1 MGVMKCVDWGQGRSV
16 FLAID
21 LKSFYASVEC
31 REWGLDPLT
40 TNLVV
45 ADESRTDGTI
55 CLAVSPSL
63 KAMGLPGRARLFEV
77 KARLKEI
84 ERQTGRQV
92 PLIIARPRM
101 RLYLDYSQR
110 IVEIYQR
117 FISAED
123 MHVYSVDEVF
133 LDATSYRRMYG
144 GVREKGGAQI
154 EGGTPREDEML
165 GLGTPRGLAT
175 RMIRAVLAET
185 GITATA
191 GIGTNLYLAKVAMDV
206 VAKHL
211 PADAAGVRVAE
222 LDEQRYR
229 ELLWD
234 HQPLT
239 DFWRIG
245 PGTERRLRE
254 LGIRTLGELAQ
265 YSASPEGEERLYRK
279 FGVDAE
285 LLIDHAWGV
294 ESCTMA
300 AIKGFRPRSNSLST
314 GQVLPR
320 AYTVTEGEVI
330 LREMVEE
337 LGLELTRRGLAAR
350 SVVVEVKLV
359 EGRGLAAPW
368 VERGRR
374 LMELGTERGRGH
386 GHGHGHGHGSERLD
400 EATAE
405 VGRLERAA
413 LAAYRRAMPAGAGL
427 KRLTVTLAEV
437 VEVAEL
443 GKGQLSLFGRGVGG
457 AANDRSAGG
466 AGNVGDVGSAEKV
479 AGVRGLENAAGGRG
493 AGRGESLQRAVLKI
507 KQRYGKNA
515 ILRGISFEEGA
526 TARERNRQ
534 IGGHRA

>member
-1 MGVMKCVDWGQGRSV
+1 MEVMKCVDWGQGRSV

-31 REWGLDPLT
+31 RERGLDPLT

-77 KARLKEI
+77 KARLREI

-92 PLIIARPRM
+92 PLMIARPRM
-101 RLYLDYSQR
+101 QLYLDYSQR

-123 MHVYSVDEVF
+123 MHIYSVDEVF
-133 LDATSYRRMYG
+133 LDATSYGRMYG

-154 EGGTPREDEML
+154 EGGAPREDEML
-165 GLGTPRGLAT
+165 RVGTPRELAT

-254 LGIRTLGELAQ
+254 LGIRTLGELAR
-265 YSASPEGEERLYRK
+265 YSVSPEGEVRLYRK

-300 AIKGFRPRSNSLST
+300 AIKEFRPRSNSLST

-320 AYTVTEGEVI
+320 AYSVTEGEVI

-337 LGLELTRRGLAAR
+337 LGLELTRRGLVAR

-359 EGRGLAAPW
+359 ERGRGLAGN
-368 VERGRR
+368 ERG
-374 LMELGTERGRGH
+374 LAERGRGLADNERGAKSER
-386 GHGHGHGHGSERLD
+386 GHSSERLD

-405 VGRLERAA
+405 VGRLEWAA
-413 LAAYRRAMPAGAGL
+413 LAAYRRAVRAGVGL

-437 VEVAEL
+437 TTP
-443 GKGQLSLFGRGVGG
+443 GKGQLSLFGRGDGG
-457 AANDRSAGG
+457 
-466 AGNVGDVGSAEKV
+466 V
-479 AGVRGLENAAGGRG
+479 AGVKKREGVRGVVGVRG
-493 AGRGESLQRAVLKI
+493 AGRGEDLQRAVLKI
-507 KQRYGKNA
+507 KRRYGKNA

>member
-1 MGVMKCVDWGQGRSV
+1 MEVMKCVDWGQGRSV

-31 REWGLDPLT
+31 RERGLDPLT

-101 RLYLDYSQR
+101 QLYLDYSQR

-123 MHVYSVDEVF
+123 MHIYSVDEVF
-133 LDATSYRRMYG
+133 LDATSYGRMYG
-144 GVREKGGAQI
+144 GARVESEVRTGGPL
-154 EGGTPREDEML
+154 ELGTPRE
-165 GLGTPRGLAT
+165 LAT

-222 LDEQRYR
+222 LDERRYR

-254 LGIRTLGELAQ
+254 LGIRTLGELAR
-265 YSASPEGEERLYRK
+265 YSVSLEGEERLYRK

-300 AIKGFRPRSNSLST
+300 AIKRFRPRSNSLST

-320 AYTVTEGEVI
+320 AYSVTEGEVI

-337 LGLELTRRGLAAR
+337 LGLELTRRGLVAR
-350 SVVVEVKLV
+350 SVVVEVKLA
-359 EGRGLAAPW
+359 ERGRGLAEPRVEVGQRLAGN
-368 VERGRR
+368 ERGAKS
-374 LMELGTERGRGH
+374 ERGH
-386 GHGHGHGHGSERLD
+386 SSERLD

-413 LAAYRRAMPAGAGL
+413 LAAYRRAVRAGVGL

-437 VEVAEL
+437 VAP
-443 GKGQLSLFGRGVGG
+443 GKGQLSLFGARGVAGDRDEMG
-457 AANDRSAGG
+457 AKRGTG
-466 AGNVGDVGSAEKV
+466 VGDVV
-479 AGVRGLENAAGGRG
+479 GVRD
-493 AGRGESLQRAVLKI
+493 AGRGEDLQRAVLKI
-507 KQRYGKNA
+507 KRRYGKNA

>member
-1 MGVMKCVDWGQGRSV
+1 MEVMKCVDWGQGRSV

-31 REWGLDPLT
+31 RERGLDPLT

-92 PLIIARPRM
+92 PLMIARPRM
-101 RLYLDYSQR
+101 QLYLDYSQR

-123 MHVYSVDEVF
+123 MHIYSVDEVF
-133 LDATSYRRMYG
+133 LDATSYGRMYG
-144 GVREKGGAQI
+144 GARVESEVRTGGTL
-154 EGGTPREDEML
+154 ELGTPRE
-165 GLGTPRGLAT
+165 LAT
-175 RMIRAVLAET
+175 RIIRTVLVET

-191 GIGTNLYLAKVAMDV
+191 GIGANLYLAKVAMDV

-222 LDEQRYR
+222 LDERRYR

-254 LGIRTLGELAQ
+254 LGIRTLGELAR
-265 YSASPEGEERLYRK
+265 YSVSPEGEERLYRK

-300 AIKGFRPRSNSLST
+300 AIKRFRPRSNSLST

-320 AYTVTEGEVI
+320 AYSVTEGEVI

-337 LGLELTRRGLAAR
+337 LGLELTRRGLVAR
-350 SVVVEVKLV
+350 SVVVEVKLA
-359 EGRGLAAPW
+359 ERGRGLA
-368 VERGRR
+368 
-374 LMELGTERGRGH
+374 ERGRGLAGNERGLAERGAKSER
-386 GHGHGHGHGSERLD
+386 GHSSERLD

-405 VGRLERAA
+405 VGRLEWAA
-413 LAAYRRAMPAGAGL
+413 LAAYRRAVRGGTGL

-437 VEVAEL
+437 VVP
-443 GKGQLSLFGRGVGG
+443 GKGQLSLFGRGGG
-457 AANDRSAGG
+457 G
-466 AGNVGDVGSAEKV
+466 V
-479 AGVRGLENAAGGRG
+479 AGVKRETGVGGVVDVRD
-493 AGRGESLQRAVLKI
+493 AGRGEDLQRAVLKI
-507 KQRYGKNA
+507 KRRYGKNA

>member
-1 MGVMKCVDWGQGRSV
+1 MGVMQCVDWGQGRSV

-31 REWGLDPLT
+31 RERGLDPLT

-77 KARLKEI
+77 KARLREI

-101 RLYLDYSQR
+101 QLYLDYSQR

-123 MHVYSVDEVF
+123 MHIYSVDEVF
-133 LDATSYRRMYG
+133 LDATSYGRMYG
-144 GVREKGGAQI
+144 GARVESEVRTGGPL
-154 EGGTPREDEML
+154 ELGTPRE
-165 GLGTPRGLAT
+165 LAT

-206 VAKHL
+206 VAKHV

-222 LDEQRYR
+222 LDERRYR

-254 LGIRTLGELAQ
+254 LGIRTLGELAR
-265 YSASPEGEERLYRK
+265 YSVSLEGEERLYRK

-300 AIKGFRPRSNSLST
+300 AIKRFRPRSNSLST

-320 AYTVTEGEVI
+320 AYSVTEGEVI

-337 LGLELTRRGLAAR
+337 LGLELTRRGLVAR
-350 SVVVEVKLV
+350 SVVVEVKLA
-359 EGRGLAAPW
+359 ERGRGLAEPRVEVGQRLAGN
-368 VERGRR
+368 ERGAKS
-374 LMELGTERGRGH
+374 ERGH
-386 GHGHGHGHGSERLD
+386 SSERLD

-413 LAAYRRAMPAGAGL
+413 LAAYRRAVRVGVGL

-437 VEVAEL
+437 TAP
-443 GKGQLSLFGRGVGG
+443 GKGQLSLFGARGVVGDRDEMG
-457 AANDRSAGG
+457 AKRGTG
-466 AGNVGDVGSAEKV
+466 VGDVV
-479 AGVRGLENAAGGRG
+479 GVRD
-493 AGRGESLQRAVLKI
+493 AGRGEDLQRAVLKI
-507 KQRYGKNA
+507 KRRYGKNA
-515 ILRGISFEEGA
+515 ILRGISFDEGA

>member
-1 MGVMKCVDWGQGRSV
+1 MEVMKCVDWGQGRSV

-31 REWGLDPLT
+31 RERGLDPLT

-77 KARLKEI
+77 KARLREI

-101 RLYLDYSQR
+101 QLYLDYSQR

-123 MHVYSVDEVF
+123 MHIYSVDEVF

-144 GVREKGGAQI
+144 G
-154 EGGTPREDEML
+154 TPRE
-165 GLGTPRGLAT
+165 LAT
-175 RMIRAVLAET
+175 RIIRAVLAET

-211 PADAAGVRVAE
+211 PADTAGVRVAE
-222 LDEQRYR
+222 LDERRYR

-254 LGIRTLGELAQ
+254 LGIRTLGELAR
-265 YSASPEGEERLYRK
+265 YSVSPEGEERLYQK

-300 AIKGFRPRSNSLST
+300 AIKRFRPRSNSLST

-320 AYTVTEGEVI
+320 AYSVTEGEVI

-337 LGLELTRRGLAAR
+337 LGLELTRRGLVAR
-350 SVVVEVKLV
+350 SVVVEVKLA
-359 EGRGLAAPW
+359 ERGRGLAGNEQGAKS
-368 VERGRR
+368 ERGYS
-374 LMELGTERGRGH
+374 
-386 GHGHGHGHGSERLD
+386 SERLD

-413 LAAYRRAMPAGAGL
+413 LAAYRRAAQGGTGL

-437 VEVAEL
+437 VAP
-443 GKGQLSLFGRGVGG
+443 GKGQLSLFGRGDGG
-457 AANDRSAGG
+457 VTGVKRR
-466 AGNVGDVGSAEKV
+466 E
-479 AGVRGLENAAGGRG
+479 GVRGAVGVRDVGRG
-493 AGRGESLQRAVLKI
+493 DDLQRAVLKI
-507 KQRYGKNA
+507 KRRYGKNA

>member
-1 MGVMKCVDWGQGRSV
+1 MEVMKCVDWGQGRSV

-31 REWGLDPLT
+31 RERGLDPLT

-77 KARLKEI
+77 KARLREV

-101 RLYLDYSQR
+101 QLYLDYSQR

-123 MHVYSVDEVF
+123 MHIYSVDEVF
-133 LDATSYRRMYG
+133 LDATSYGRMYG
-144 GVREKGGAQI
+144 GARVESEVRTGGPL
-154 EGGTPREDEML
+154 ELGTPRE
-165 GLGTPRGLAT
+165 LAT

-222 LDEQRYR
+222 LDERRYR

-254 LGIRTLGELAQ
+254 LGIRTLGELAR
-265 YSASPEGEERLYRK
+265 YSVSPEGEERLYRK

-300 AIKGFRPRSNSLST
+300 AIKRFRPRSNSLST

-320 AYTVTEGEVI
+320 AYSVTEGEVI

-337 LGLELTRRGLAAR
+337 LGLELTRQGLVAR
-350 SVVVEVKLV
+350 SVVVEVKLA
-359 EGRGLAAPW
+359 ERGRGLAGN
-368 VERGRR
+368 ERGAKS
-374 LMELGTERGRGH
+374 ERGH
-386 GHGHGHGHGSERLD
+386 SSERLD

-413 LAAYRRAMPAGAGL
+413 LAAYRRAVRAGVGL

-437 VEVAEL
+437 AAP
-443 GKGQLSLFGRGVGG
+443 GKGQLSLFGRGGG
-457 AANDRSAGG
+457 G
-466 AGNVGDVGSAEKV
+466 V
-479 AGVRGLENAAGGRG
+479 AGVKKREGVRGVVGVRG
-493 AGRGESLQRAVLKI
+493 AGRGEDLQRAVLRI
-507 KQRYGKNA
+507 KRRYGKNA

>member
-31 REWGLDPLT
+31 RERGLDPLT

-77 KARLKEI
+77 KARLREI

-101 RLYLDYSQR
+101 QLYLDYSQR

-117 FISAED
+117 FISTED
-123 MHVYSVDEVF
+123 MHIYSVDEVF
-133 LDATSYRRMYG
+133 LDATSYGWMYG
-144 GVREKGGAQI
+144 GAWVESEVRA
-154 EGGTPREDEML
+154 EGSLEVGTSRAEGLLEVGTPRE
-165 GLGTPRGLAT
+165 LAT

-222 LDEQRYR
+222 LDERRYR

-245 PGTERRLRE
+245 PGTERRLWE
-254 LGIRTLGELAQ
+254 LGIRTLGELAR
-265 YSASPEGEERLYRK
+265 YSVSPEGEERLYRK

-300 AIKGFRPRSNSLST
+300 AIKAFRPRSNSLST

-320 AYTVTEGEVI
+320 VYAVTEGEVI

-337 LGLELTRRGLAAR
+337 LGLELTQRGLVAR
-350 SVVVEVKLV
+350 SVVVEVKL
-359 EGRGLAAPW
+359 A
-368 VERGRR
+368 ERGRLAEPR
-374 LMELGTERGRGH
+374 TELGQRLVGNERGVKSGRGH
-386 GHGHGHGHGSERLD
+386 SSERLD

-413 LAAYRRAMPAGAGL
+413 LAAYRRAVRAGAGL

-437 VEVAEL
+437 AAP
-443 GKGQLSLFGRGVGG
+443 GKGQLSLFGRGDGG
-457 AANDRSAGG
+457 
-466 AGNVGDVGSAEKV
+466 VTDVKRVE
-479 AGVRGLENAAGGRG
+479 GVRSVVGVSDV
-493 AGRGESLQRAVLKI
+493 GRGEDLQRAVLKI
-507 KQRYGKNA
+507 KRRYGKNA

>member
-1 MGVMKCVDWGQGRSV
+1 MLSWGDYSRKSGGAEGGIMGVMKCVDWGQGRSV

-31 REWGLDPLT
+31 RERGLDPLT

-77 KARLKEI
+77 KARLREI

-101 RLYLDYSQR
+101 QLYLDYSQR

-123 MHVYSVDEVF
+123 MHIYSVDEVF
-133 LDATSYRRMYG
+133 LDATSYGRMYG
-144 GVREKGGAQI
+144 GVRVESEVRTGGSL
-154 EGGTPREDEML
+154 ELGTPRE
-165 GLGTPRGLAT
+165 LAT
-175 RMIRAVLAET
+175 QMIRAVLAGT

-222 LDEQRYR
+222 LDERRYR

-254 LGIRTLGELAQ
+254 LGIRTLGELAR
-265 YSASPEGEERLYRK
+265 YSVSPEGEERLYRK

-300 AIKGFRPRSNSLST
+300 AIKRFRPRSNSLST

-320 AYTVTEGEVI
+320 AYSVTEGEVI

-337 LGLELTRRGLAAR
+337 LGLELTRRGLVAR
-350 SVVVEVKLV
+350 SVVVEVKLA
-359 EGRGLAAPW
+359 ERGRGLAGN
-368 VERGRR
+368 ERG
-374 LMELGTERGRGH
+374 LAERGAKSERGH
-386 GHGHGHGHGSERLD
+386 SSERLD

-413 LAAYRRAMPAGAGL
+413 LAAYRRAVRAGVGL

-437 VEVAEL
+437 TAP
-443 GKGQLSLFGRGVGG
+443 GKGQLSLFGRGGG
-457 AANDRSAGG
+457 AVIGVKKR
-466 AGNVGDVGSAEKV
+466 E
-479 AGVRGLENAAGGRG
+479 GVRGVVGVRG
-493 AGRGESLQRAVLKI
+493 AGRGEDLQRAVLKI
-507 KQRYGKNA
+507 KRRYGKNA

>member
-1 MGVMKCVDWGQGRSV
+1 MEVMKCVDWGQGRSV

-31 REWGLDPLT
+31 RERGLDPLT

-101 RLYLDYSQR
+101 QLYLDYSQR

-117 FISAED
+117 FMSAED
-123 MHVYSVDEVF
+123 MHIYSVDEVF

-144 GVREKGGAQI
+144 GARVESEVRTGGPL
-154 EGGTPREDEML
+154 ELGTPRE
-165 GLGTPRGLAT
+165 LAT

-222 LDEQRYR
+222 LDERRYR

-254 LGIRTLGELAQ
+254 LGIRTLGELAR
-265 YSASPEGEERLYRK
+265 YSVSPEGEERLYRK

-320 AYTVTEGEVI
+320 AYSVTEGEVI

-337 LGLELTRRGLAAR
+337 LGLELTRQGLVAR
-350 SVVVEVKLV
+350 SVVVEVKL
-359 EGRGLAAPW
+359 A
-368 VERGRR
+368 
-374 LMELGTERGRGH
+374 ERGRGLVEPRTELGQRLAGNECGAKSGR
-386 GHGHGHGHGSERLD
+386 GHSSERLD

-413 LAAYRRAMPAGAGL
+413 LAAYRRAVRAEAGL

-437 VEVAEL
+437 AAP
-443 GKGQLSLFGRGVGG
+443 GKGQLNLFRDDTQGG
-457 AANDRSAGG
+457 W
-466 AGNVGDVGSAEKV
+466 
-479 AGVRGLENAAGGRG
+479 
-493 AGRGESLQRAVLKI
+493 GEELQRAVLKI
-507 KQRYGKNA
+507 KRRYGKNA

>member
-31 REWGLDPLT
+31 RERGLDPLT

-77 KARLKEI
+77 KARLREV

-101 RLYLDYSQR
+101 QLYLDYSQR

-123 MHVYSVDEVF
+123 MHIYSVDEVF
-133 LDATSYRRMYG
+133 LDATSYGRMYG

-154 EGGTPREDEML
+154 EGGAPQEDEML
-165 GLGTPRGLAT
+165 RVGTPRGLAT

-222 LDEQRYR
+222 LDERRYR

-300 AIKGFRPRSNSLST
+300 AIKEFRPRSNSLST

-320 AYTVTEGEVI
+320 AYSVTEGEVI

-337 LGLELTRRGLAAR
+337 LGLELTRRGLVAR
-350 SVVVEVKLV
+350 SVVVEVTLA
-359 EGRGLAAPW
+359 EGGRGVA
-368 VERGRR
+368 
-374 LMELGTERGRGH
+374 GTERGAKSERGYS
-386 GHGHGHGHGSERLD
+386 SERLD

-413 LAAYRRAMPAGAGL
+413 LAAYRRAMRAGAGL

-437 VEVAEL
+437 TAP
-443 GKGQLSLFGRGVGG
+443 GKGQLSLFGARGVAGDRDEMG
-457 AANDRSAGG
+457 AKRGTG
-466 AGNVGDVGSAEKV
+466 VGDVV
-479 AGVRGLENAAGGRG
+479 GVRDV
-493 AGRGESLQRAVLKI
+493 GRGEDLQRAVLKI
-507 KQRYGKNA
+507 KRRYGKNA

>member
-1 MGVMKCVDWGQGRSV
+1 MGAMKCVDWGQGRSV

-31 REWGLDPLT
+31 RERGLDPLT

-77 KARLKEI
+77 KARLREI

-101 RLYLDYSQR
+101 QLYLDYSQR

-123 MHVYSVDEVF
+123 MHIYSVDEVF
-133 LDATSYRRMYG
+133 LDATSYRWMYG
-144 GVREKGGAQI
+144 GA
-154 EGGTPREDEML
+154 PRE
-165 GLGTPRGLAT
+165 LAT

-206 VAKHL
+206 VAKHV

-222 LDEQRYR
+222 LDERRYR

-254 LGIRTLGELAQ
+254 LGIRTLGELAR
-265 YSASPEGEERLYRK
+265 YSVSPEGEERLYRK

-300 AIKGFRPRSNSLST
+300 AIKRFRPRSNSLST

-320 AYTVTEGEVI
+320 AYSVTEGEVI

-337 LGLELTRRGLAAR
+337 LGLELTRRGLVAR
-350 SVVVEVKLV
+350 SVVVEVKLA
-359 EGRGLAAPW
+359 ERGRGLAEPRVEVGQRLAGN
-368 VERGRR
+368 ERGAKR
-374 LMELGTERGRGH
+374 ERGH
-386 GHGHGHGHGSERLD
+386 SSERLD

-413 LAAYRRAMPAGAGL
+413 LAAYRRAVRVGVGL

-437 VEVAEL
+437 TAP
-443 GKGQLSLFGRGVGG
+443 GKGQLSLFGARGVVGDRDEMG
-457 AANDRSAGG
+457 AKRGTG
-466 AGNVGDVGSAEKV
+466 VGDVV
-479 AGVRGLENAAGGRG
+479 GVRD
-493 AGRGESLQRAVLKI
+493 AGRGEDLQRAVLKI
-507 KQRYGKNA
+507 KRRYGKNA

>member
-1 MGVMKCVDWGQGRSV
+1 MEVMKCVDWGQGRSV

-31 REWGLDPLT
+31 RERGLDPLT

-77 KARLKEI
+77 KARLREI

-101 RLYLDYSQR
+101 QLYLDYSQR

-123 MHVYSVDEVF
+123 MHIYSVDEVF
-133 LDATSYRRMYG
+133 LDATSYGRMYG
-144 GVREKGGAQI
+144 GA
-154 EGGTPREDEML
+154 PRE
-165 GLGTPRGLAT
+165 LAT
-175 RMIRAVLAET
+175 RMIRVVLAET

-222 LDEQRYR
+222 LDERRYR

-254 LGIRTLGELAQ
+254 LGIRTLGELAR
-265 YSASPEGEERLYRK
+265 YSVSLEGEERLYRK

-300 AIKGFRPRSNSLST
+300 AIKRFRPRSNSLST

-320 AYTVTEGEVI
+320 AYSVTEGEVI

-337 LGLELTRRGLAAR
+337 LGLELTRRGLVAR
-350 SVVVEVKLV
+350 SVVVEVKLA
-359 EGRGLAAPW
+359 ERGRGLAEPRVEVGQRLAGN
-368 VERGRR
+368 ERGAKS
-374 LMELGTERGRGH
+374 ERGH
-386 GHGHGHGHGSERLD
+386 SSERLD

-413 LAAYRRAMPAGAGL
+413 LAAYRRAVRVGVGL

-437 VEVAEL
+437 TAP
-443 GKGQLSLFGRGVGG
+443 GKGQLSLFGARGVVGDRDEMG
-457 AANDRSAGG
+457 AKRGTG
-466 AGNVGDVGSAEKV
+466 VGDVV
-479 AGVRGLENAAGGRG
+479 GVRD
-493 AGRGESLQRAVLKI
+493 AGRGEDLQRAVLKI
-507 KQRYGKNA
+507 KRRYGKNA

>member
-1 MGVMKCVDWGQGRSV
+1 MEVMKCVDWGQGRSV

-31 REWGLDPLT
+31 RERGLDPLT

-101 RLYLDYSQR
+101 QLYLDYSQR

-123 MHVYSVDEVF
+123 MHIYSVDEVF
-133 LDATSYRRMYG
+133 LDATSYGRMYG
-144 GVREKGGAQI
+144 GARVESEVQTGGSL
-154 EGGTPREDEML
+154 ELGTPRE
-165 GLGTPRGLAT
+165 LAT

-222 LDEQRYR
+222 LDERRYR

-254 LGIRTLGELAQ
+254 LGVRTLGELAR
-265 YSASPEGEERLYRK
+265 YSVSPEGEERLYRK

-300 AIKGFRPRSNSLST
+300 AIKRFRPRSNSLST

-320 AYTVTEGEVI
+320 AYSVTEGEVI
-330 LREMVEE
+330 LQEMVEE
-337 LGLELTRRGLAAR
+337 LGLELTRRGLVAR
-350 SVVVEVKLV
+350 SVVVEVKLAERGRGLV
-359 EGRGLAAPW
+359 EPRVEVGRGLAGNELG
-368 VERGRR
+368 VKSERG
-374 LMELGTERGRGH
+374 H
-386 GHGHGHGHGSERLD
+386 SSERLD

-413 LAAYRRAMPAGAGL
+413 LAAYRRAAQGGTRL

-437 VEVAEL
+437 VAP
-443 GKGQLSLFGRGVGG
+443 GKGQLSLFGRGDGG
-457 AANDRSAGG
+457 VTGVKRR
-466 AGNVGDVGSAEKV
+466 E
-479 AGVRGLENAAGGRG
+479 GVRGAVGVRD
-493 AGRGESLQRAVLKI
+493 AGRGEDLQRAVVKI
-507 KQRYGKNA
+507 KRRYGKNA

>member
-31 REWGLDPLT
+31 RERGLDPLT

-77 KARLKEI
+77 KARLREI
-84 ERQTGRQV
+84 KRRTGRQV

-101 RLYLDYSQR
+101 QLYLDYSQR

-133 LDATSYRRMYG
+133 LDATSYGRMYG

-154 EGGTPREDEML
+154 EGGAPREDEML
-165 GLGTPRGLAT
+165 RAGTPRGLAT

-206 VAKHL
+206 VAKHV

-222 LDEQRYR
+222 LDERRYR

-254 LGIRTLGELAQ
+254 LGIRTLGELAR
-265 YSASPEGEERLYRK
+265 YSVSLEGEERLYRK

-300 AIKGFRPRSNSLST
+300 AIKRFRPRSNSLST

-320 AYTVTEGEVI
+320 AYSVTEGEVI

-337 LGLELTRRGLAAR
+337 LGLELTRRGLVAR
-350 SVVVEVKLV
+350 SVVVEVKLA
-359 EGRGLAAPW
+359 ERGRGLAEPRVEVGQRLAGN
-368 VERGRR
+368 ERGAKS
-374 LMELGTERGRGH
+374 ERGH
-386 GHGHGHGHGSERLD
+386 SSERLD

-413 LAAYRRAMPAGAGL
+413 LAAYRRAVRVGVGL

-437 VEVAEL
+437 TAP
-443 GKGQLSLFGRGVGG
+443 GKGQLSLFGARGVVGDRDEMG
-457 AANDRSAGG
+457 AKRGTG
-466 AGNVGDVGSAEKV
+466 VGDVV
-479 AGVRGLENAAGGRG
+479 GVRD
-493 AGRGESLQRAVLKI
+493 AGRGEDLQRAVLKI
-507 KQRYGKNA
+507 KRRYGKNA

>member
-31 REWGLDPLT
+31 RERGLDPLT

-92 PLIIARPRM
+92 PLVIARPRM
-101 RLYLDYSQR
+101 QLYLDYSQR

-123 MHVYSVDEVF
+123 MHIYSVDEVF
-133 LDATSYRRMYG
+133 LDATSYGRVYG
-144 GVREKGGAQI
+144 GA
-154 EGGTPREDEML
+154 PRE
-165 GLGTPRGLAT
+165 LAT
-175 RMIRAVLAET
+175 RIIRAVLAET

-222 LDEQRYR
+222 LDERRYR

-254 LGIRTLGELAQ
+254 LGIRTLGELAR
-265 YSASPEGEERLYRK
+265 YSVSPEGEERLYRK

-300 AIKGFRPRSNSLST
+300 AIKRFRPRSNSLST

-320 AYTVTEGEVI
+320 AYSVTEGEVI

-337 LGLELTRRGLAAR
+337 LGLELTKLDMVTRQVIVDVK
-350 SVVVEVKLV
+350 SVS
-359 EGRGLAAPW
+359 A
-368 VERGRR
+368 
-374 LMELGTERGRGH
+374 RGH
-386 GHGHGHGHGSERLD
+386 SSERLD

-413 LAAYRRAMPAGAGL
+413 LAAYRRAAQGGMGL

-437 VEVAEL
+437 TAPS
-443 GKGQLSLFGRGVGG
+443 KGQLSLFGARGVAGDRDEMG
-457 AANDRSAGG
+457 AKRGTG
-466 AGNVGDVGSAEKV
+466 VGDVV
-479 AGVRGLENAAGGRG
+479 GVRDAGW
-493 AGRGESLQRAVLKI
+493 GEDLQRAVLKI
-507 KQRYGKNA
+507 KRRYGKNA

>member
-1 MGVMKCVDWGQGRSV
+1 MEVMKCVDWGQGRSV

-31 REWGLDPLT
+31 RERGLDPLT

-101 RLYLDYSQR
+101 QLYLDYSQR

-133 LDATSYRRMYG
+133 LDATSYGRMYG

-154 EGGTPREDEML
+154 EGGTPREDEMSRA
-165 GLGTPRGLAT
+165 GTPRGLAT

-245 PGTERRLRE
+245 PGTQRRLRE

-337 LGLELTRRGLAAR
+337 LGLELTRRGLVAR

-359 EGRGLAAPW
+359 EGRGL
-368 VERGRR
+368 VEPR
-374 LMELGTERGRGH
+374 TERGR
-386 GHGHGHGHGSERLD
+386 GHGSERLD

-413 LAAYRRAMPAGAGL
+413 LAAYRRAVRAGAGL

-466 AGNVGDVGSAEKV
+466 AGNVGDVGSAEKA
-479 AGVRGLENAAGGRG
+479 AGVRGMENAAGVRG

>member
-31 REWGLDPLT
+31 RERGLDPLT

-77 KARLKEI
+77 KARLREI

-101 RLYLDYSQR
+101 QLYLDYSQR

-123 MHVYSVDEVF
+123 MHIYSVDEVF
-133 LDATSYRRMYG
+133 LDATSYGRMYG
-144 GVREKGGAQI
+144 GA
-154 EGGTPREDEML
+154 PRE
-165 GLGTPRGLAT
+165 LAT
-175 RMIRAVLAET
+175 RMIRAVLAGT

-222 LDEQRYR
+222 LDERRYR

-254 LGIRTLGELAQ
+254 LGIRTLGELAR
-265 YSASPEGEERLYRK
+265 YSVSPEGEERLYRK

-300 AIKGFRPRSNSLST
+300 AIKRFRPRSNSLST

-320 AYTVTEGEVI
+320 AYSVTEGEVI

-337 LGLELTRRGLAAR
+337 LGLELTRRGLVAR
-350 SVVVEVKLV
+350 SVVVEVKLA
-359 EGRGLAAPW
+359 ERGRGLAGN
-368 VERGRR
+368 ERGAKS
-374 LMELGTERGRGH
+374 ERGH
-386 GHGHGHGHGSERLD
+386 SSERLD

-413 LAAYRRAMPAGAGL
+413 LAAYRRAVRAGVGL

-437 VEVAEL
+437 VAS
-443 GKGQLSLFGRGVGG
+443 GKGQLSLFGRGDGG
-457 AANDRSAGG
+457 VTGVKRR
-466 AGNVGDVGSAEKV
+466 E
-479 AGVRGLENAAGGRG
+479 GVRGAVGVRG
-493 AGRGESLQRAVLKI
+493 AGRGEDLQRAVLKI
-507 KQRYGKNA
+507 KRRYGKNA

>member
-1 MGVMKCVDWGQGRSV
+1 M
-16 FLAID
+16 
-21 LKSFYASVEC
+21 EC
-31 REWGLDPLT
+31 RERGLDPLT

-84 ERQTGRQV
+84 ERQTGRKV
-92 PLIIARPRM
+92 PLTIARPRM
-101 RLYLDYSQR
+101 QLYLDYSQR

-123 MHVYSVDEVF
+123 MHIYSVDEVF
-133 LDATSYRRMYG
+133 LDATSYGRMYG
-144 GVREKGGAQI
+144 GARVESEVRAGGPL
-154 EGGTPREDEML
+154 ELGTPRE
-165 GLGTPRGLAT
+165 LAT

-222 LDEQRYR
+222 LDERRYR

-254 LGIRTLGELAQ
+254 LGIRTLGELAR
-265 YSASPEGEERLYRK
+265 YSMSPEGEERLYRK

-320 AYTVTEGEVI
+320 AYTVAEGEVI

-337 LGLELTRRGLAAR
+337 LGLELTQRGLVAR
-350 SVVVEVKLV
+350 SVVVEVKLA
-359 EGRGLAAPW
+359 ERGRGLA
-368 VERGRR
+368 GN
-374 LMELGTERGRGH
+374 ELKLAERGRGLAGNERGAKSER
-386 GHGHGHGHGSERLD
+386 GHSSERLD
-400 EATAE
+400 EATGE
-405 VGRLERAA
+405 VGRFERAA
-413 LAAYRRAMPAGAGL
+413 LRAYRRAVRDGVGL

-437 VEVAEL
+437 TAP
-443 GKGQLSLFGRGVGG
+443 GKGQLSLFGARGV
-457 AANDRSAGG
+457 
-466 AGNVGDVGSAEKV
+466 VGDRGATGAKRVE
-479 AGVRGLENAAGGRG
+479 GVRGAVGVRDV
-493 AGRGESLQRAVLKI
+493 GRGEDLQRAVLKI
-507 KQRYGKNA
+507 KRRYGKNA
-515 ILRGISFEEGA
+515 ILRGISVEEGA

>member
-31 REWGLDPLT
+31 RERGLDPLT

-84 ERQTGRQV
+84 EWQTGRQV
-92 PLIIARPRM
+92 PLMIARPRM
-101 RLYLDYSQR
+101 QLYLDYSQR

-123 MHVYSVDEVF
+123 MHIYSVDEVF
-133 LDATSYRRMYG
+133 LDATSYGRMYG
-144 GVREKGGAQI
+144 
-154 EGGTPREDEML
+154 
-165 GLGTPRGLAT
+165 GTPRGLAT

-222 LDEQRYR
+222 LDERRYR

-254 LGIRTLGELAQ
+254 LGIRTLGELAR
-265 YSASPEGEERLYRK
+265 YSVSPEGEERLYRK

-285 LLIDHAWGV
+285 LLIDHVWGV

-300 AIKGFRPRSNSLST
+300 AIKAFRSRSNSLST

-320 AYTVTEGEVI
+320 AYSVTEGEVI

-337 LGLELTRRGLAAR
+337 LGLELTRRGLVAR
-350 SVVVEVKLV
+350 SVVVEVKLA
-359 EGRGLAAPW
+359 ERGRGLAGN
-368 VERGRR
+368 ERGAKS
-374 LMELGTERGRGH
+374 ERGH
-386 GHGHGHGHGSERLD
+386 SSERLD

-413 LAAYRRAMPAGAGL
+413 LAAYRRAVRVGVGL

-437 VEVAEL
+437 VVP
-443 GKGQLSLFGRGVGG
+443 GKGQLSLFGRGDGG
-457 AANDRSAGG
+457 VTGVKRR
-466 AGNVGDVGSAEKV
+466 E
-479 AGVRGLENAAGGRG
+479 GVRGAVGVRG
-493 AGRGESLQRAVLKI
+493 AGRGEDLQRAVLKI
-507 KQRYGKNA
+507 KRRYGKNA

>member
-1 MGVMKCVDWGQGRSV
+1 MGAMKCVDWGQGRSV

-31 REWGLDPLT
+31 RERGLDPLT

-101 RLYLDYSQR
+101 QLYLDYSQR

-123 MHVYSVDEVF
+123 MHIYSVDEVF
-133 LDATSYRRMYG
+133 LDATSYRWMYG
-144 GVREKGGAQI
+144 GA
-154 EGGTPREDEML
+154 PRE
-165 GLGTPRGLAT
+165 LAT

-222 LDEQRYR
+222 LDERRYR

-254 LGIRTLGELAQ
+254 LGIRTLGELAR
-265 YSASPEGEERLYRK
+265 YSVSPEGEERLYRK

-300 AIKGFRPRSNSLST
+300 AIKRFRPRSNSLST

-320 AYTVTEGEVI
+320 AYSVTEGEVI

-337 LGLELTRRGLAAR
+337 LGLELTRRGLVAR
-350 SVVVEVKLV
+350 SVVVEVKL
-359 EGRGLAAPW
+359 A
-368 VERGRR
+368 
-374 LMELGTERGRGH
+374 ERGRGLVGNEQGAKSER
-386 GHGHGHGHGSERLD
+386 GHSSERLD

-413 LAAYRRAMPAGAGL
+413 LAAYRRAVRTGVGL

-437 VEVAEL
+437 MAP
-443 GKGQLSLFGRGVGG
+443 GKGQLSLFGRGDGG
-457 AANDRSAGG
+457 VTGVKRR
-466 AGNVGDVGSAEKV
+466 E
-479 AGVRGLENAAGGRG
+479 GVRDAVGVRG
-493 AGRGESLQRAVLKI
+493 AGRGEDLQRAVLKI
-507 KQRYGKNA
+507 KRRYGKNA

>member
-1 MGVMKCVDWGQGRSV
+1 MGAMKCVDWGQGRSV

-31 REWGLDPLT
+31 RERGLDPLT

-77 KARLKEI
+77 KARLREI

-101 RLYLDYSQR
+101 QLYLDYSQR

-123 MHVYSVDEVF
+123 MHIYSVDEVF
-133 LDATSYRRMYG
+133 LDATSYGRMYG
-144 GVREKGGAQI
+144 GA
-154 EGGTPREDEML
+154 PRE
-165 GLGTPRGLAT
+165 LAT
-175 RMIRAVLAET
+175 RIIRAVLAET

-211 PADAAGVRVAE
+211 SADAAGVRVAE
-222 LDEQRYR
+222 LDERRYR

-254 LGIRTLGELAQ
+254 LGIRTLGELAR
-265 YSASPEGEERLYRK
+265 YSVSPEGEERLYRK

-285 LLIDHAWGV
+285 LLIDHAWGM

-300 AIKGFRPRSNSLST
+300 AIKRFRPRSNSLST

-320 AYTVTEGEVI
+320 AYSVTEGEVI

-337 LGLELTRRGLAAR
+337 LGLELTRLGLVTQQ
-350 SVVVEVKLV
+350 VVVDVGSV
-359 EGRGLAAPW
+359 AGR
-368 VERGRR
+368 
-374 LMELGTERGRGH
+374 
-386 GHGHGHGHGSERLD
+386 GHGSERLG

-405 VGRLERAA
+405 VGRLIRAA
-413 LAAYRRAMPAGAGL
+413 LRAYRRAARGGVGL
-427 KRLTVTLAEV
+427 KRLTVTLADV
-437 VEVAEL
+437 VGADE
-443 GKGQLSLFGRGVGG
+443 GQLSLFR
-457 AANDRSAGG
+457 D
-466 AGNVGDVGSAEKV
+466 DTQ
-479 AGVRGLENAAGGRG
+479 GGR
-493 AGRGESLQRAVLKI
+493 REELQRAVLDI

>member
-1 MGVMKCVDWGQGRSV
+1 MEVMKCVDWGQGRSV

-31 REWGLDPLT
+31 RQRGLDPLT

-101 RLYLDYSQR
+101 QLYLDYSQR

-123 MHVYSVDEVF
+123 MHIYSVDEVF
-133 LDATSYRRMYG
+133 LDATSYGRMYG
-144 GVREKGGAQI
+144 GVRVESEVRTGGPL
-154 EGGTPREDEML
+154 ELGTPRE
-165 GLGTPRGLAT
+165 LAT

-222 LDEQRYR
+222 LDERRYR

-254 LGIRTLGELAQ
+254 LGIRTLGELAR
-265 YSASPEGEERLYRK
+265 YSVSPEGEERLYRK

-320 AYTVTEGEVI
+320 AYSVTEGEVI

-337 LGLELTRRGLAAR
+337 LGLELTRRGLVAR
-350 SVVVEVKLV
+350 SVVVEVKLM
-359 EGRGLAAPW
+359 EGRGYGY
-368 VERGRR
+368 ER
-374 LMELGTERGRGH
+374 
-386 GHGHGHGHGSERLD
+386 GHGHGHGSERLD

-427 KRLTVTLAEV
+427 KRLMVTLAEV

-443 GKGQLSLFGRGVGG
+443 GKGQLSLFGRGDGGVTGVKKVEGVGG
-457 AANDRSAGG
+457 
-466 AGNVGDVGSAEKV
+466 VV
-479 AGVRGLENAAGGRG
+479 GVRD
-493 AGRGESLQRAVLKI
+493 AGRGEDLQRAVLKI
-507 KQRYGKNA
+507 KRRYGKNA

>member
-1 MGVMKCVDWGQGRSV
+1 MEVMKCVDWGQGRSV

-31 REWGLDPLT
+31 RERGLDPLT

-101 RLYLDYSQR
+101 QLYLDYSQR

-123 MHVYSVDEVF
+123 MHIYSVDEVF
-133 LDATSYRRMYG
+133 LDATSYGRMY
-144 GVREKGGAQI
+144 
-154 EGGTPREDEML
+154 GGTPRE
-165 GLGTPRGLAT
+165 LAT

-222 LDEQRYR
+222 LDERRYR
-229 ELLWD
+229 ELLWG

-254 LGIRTLGELAQ
+254 LGIRTLGELAR
-265 YSASPEGEERLYRK
+265 YSVSPEGEERLYRK

-300 AIKGFRPRSNSLST
+300 AIKRFRPRSNSLST

-320 AYTVTEGEVI
+320 AYTVAEGEVI

-337 LGLELTRRGLAAR
+337 LGLELTRRGLVAR
-350 SVVVEVKLV
+350 LVVVEVKLA
-359 EGRGLAAPW
+359 EWGRGLADN
-368 VERGRR
+368 ERGAKS
-374 LMELGTERGRGH
+374 GRGH
-386 GHGHGHGHGSERLD
+386 SSERLD
-400 EATAE
+400 ETTAE

-413 LAAYRRAMPAGAGL
+413 LAAYRRAAQGGMGL

-437 VEVAEL
+437 TAP
-443 GKGQLSLFGRGVGG
+443 GKGQLSLFGARGVAG
-457 AANDRSAGG
+457 DRDEMGVKRG
-466 AGNVGDVGSAEKV
+466 TGVGDVV
-479 AGVRGLENAAGGRG
+479 GVRD
-493 AGRGESLQRAVLKI
+493 AGRGEDLQRAVLKI
-507 KQRYGKNA
+507 KRRYGKNA

>member
-1 MGVMKCVDWGQGRSV
+1 MEVMKCVDWGQGRSV

-31 REWGLDPLT
+31 RERGLDPLT

-77 KARLKEI
+77 KARLREI

-101 RLYLDYSQR
+101 QLYLDYSQR

-123 MHVYSVDEVF
+123 MHIYSVDEVF
-133 LDATSYRRMYG
+133 LDATSYGRMYG
-144 GVREKGGAQI
+144 GARVESEVRTGGPL
-154 EGGTPREDEML
+154 ELGTPRE
-165 GLGTPRGLAT
+165 LAT

-206 VAKHL
+206 VAKRL

-222 LDEQRYR
+222 LDERRYR

-254 LGIRTLGELAQ
+254 LGIRTLGELAR
-265 YSASPEGEERLYRK
+265 YSVSPEGEERLYRK

-320 AYTVTEGEVI
+320 AYSVTEGEVI

-337 LGLELTRRGLAAR
+337 LGLELTRRGLVAR
-350 SVVVEVKLV
+350 LVVVEVKLA
-359 EGRGLAAPW
+359 GRGLAGPRVEVGQRLAGN
-368 VERGRR
+368 ERGAKS
-374 LMELGTERGRGH
+374 ERGH
-386 GHGHGHGHGSERLD
+386 SSERLD

-413 LAAYRRAMPAGAGL
+413 LAAYRRAVRAGVGL

-437 VEVAEL
+437 VAP
-443 GKGQLSLFGRGVGG
+443 GKGQLSLFGRGDGG
-457 AANDRSAGG
+457 VTSVKRR
-466 AGNVGDVGSAEKV
+466 E
-479 AGVRGLENAAGGRG
+479 GVRGVVGVRD
-493 AGRGESLQRAVLKI
+493 AGRGEDLQRAVLKI
-507 KQRYGKNA
+507 KRRYGKNA

>member
-1 MGVMKCVDWGQGRSV
+1 MEVMKCVDWGQGRSV

-31 REWGLDPLT
+31 RERGLDPLT

-77 KARLKEI
+77 KARLREI

-101 RLYLDYSQR
+101 QLYLDYSQR

-123 MHVYSVDEVF
+123 MHIYSVDEVF

-144 GVREKGGAQI
+144 GA
-154 EGGTPREDEML
+154 PRE
-165 GLGTPRGLAT
+165 LAT

-222 LDEQRYR
+222 LDERRYR

-254 LGIRTLGELAQ
+254 LGIRTLGELAR
-265 YSASPEGEERLYRK
+265 YSVSPEGEERLYRK

-300 AIKGFRPRSNSLST
+300 AIKRFRPRSNSLST

-320 AYTVTEGEVI
+320 AYSVTEGEVI

-337 LGLELTRRGLAAR
+337 LGLELTRRGLVAR
-350 SVVVEVKLV
+350 SVVVEVKL
-359 EGRGLAAPW
+359 A
-368 VERGRR
+368 
-374 LMELGTERGRGH
+374 ERGRGLVGNEQGAKSER
-386 GHGHGHGHGSERLD
+386 GHSSERLD

-413 LAAYRRAMPAGAGL
+413 LAAYRRAVRTGVGL

-437 VEVAEL
+437 MAP
-443 GKGQLSLFGRGVGG
+443 GKGQLSLFGRGDGG
-457 AANDRSAGG
+457 VTGVKRR
-466 AGNVGDVGSAEKV
+466 E
-479 AGVRGLENAAGGRG
+479 GVRDAVGVRG
-493 AGRGESLQRAVLKI
+493 AGRGEDLQRAVLKI
-507 KQRYGKNA
+507 KRRYGKNA

>member
-1 MGVMKCVDWGQGRSV
+1 MKGQCIGLKEGWSAQEPV

-31 REWGLDPLT
+31 RERGLDPLA

-84 ERQTGRQV
+84 ERRTGRQV

-101 RLYLDYSQR
+101 QLYLDYSRR

-133 LDATSYRRMYG
+133 LDATSYGRLY
-144 GVREKGGAQI
+144 
-154 EGGTPREDEML
+154 GGTPRE
-165 GLGTPRGLAT
+165 LAT
-175 RMIRAVLAET
+175 RIVQAVLMKT

-206 VAKHL
+206 VAKHV
-211 PADAAGVRVAE
+211 AANAEGVRIAE
-222 LDEQRYR
+222 LDERSYR

-234 HQPLT
+234 HQSLT

-245 PGTERRLRE
+245 PGTVRRLKE

-265 YSASPEGEERLYRK
+265 YSVSVEGEEKLYRK

-300 AIKGFRPRSNSLST
+300 AIKQFRPRHNSLST

-320 AYTVTEGEVI
+320 MYSVTEGEVI
-330 LREMVEE
+330 LQEMVEE
-337 LGLELTRRGLAAR
+337 LGLELTRLGLVTQQ
-350 SVVVEVKLV
+350 VVVDAGSVA
-359 EGRGLAAPW
+359 GR
-368 VERGRR
+368 
-374 LMELGTERGRGH
+374 
-386 GHGHGHGHGSERLD
+386 GHGSERLG

-405 VGRLERAA
+405 VGRLIRAA
-413 LAAYRRAMPAGAGL
+413 LRAYRRAARGGVGL
-427 KRLTVTLAEV
+427 KRLTVTLADV
-437 VEVAEL
+437 VGADE
-443 GKGQLSLFGRGVGG
+443 GQLSLFRD
-457 AANDRSAGG
+457 NTQ
-466 AGNVGDVGSAEKV
+466 
-479 AGVRGLENAAGGRG
+479 GGR
-493 AGRGESLQRAVLKI
+493 REELQRAVLDI

>member
-31 REWGLDPLT
+31 RERGLDPLT

-63 KAMGLPGRARLFEV
+63 KVMGLPGRARLFEV

-101 RLYLDYSQR
+101 QLYLDYSRR

-123 MHVYSVDEVF
+123 MHIYSVDEVF
-133 LDATSYRRMYG
+133 LDATSYGRMYG
-144 GVREKGGAQI
+144 GARVETEVRA
-154 EGGTPREDEML
+154 EGSLEAGTPRE
-165 GLGTPRGLAT
+165 LAT
-175 RMIRAVLAET
+175 RMIQAVLAET

-222 LDEQRYR
+222 LDERRYR

-245 PGTERRLRE
+245 PGTERRLKE
-254 LGIRTLGELAQ
+254 LGIRTLGELAR
-265 YSASPEGEERLYRK
+265 YSVSPEGEERLYRK

-320 AYTVTEGEVI
+320 AYSVTEGEVI

-337 LGLELTRRGLAAR
+337 LGLELTRLG
-350 SVVVEVKLV
+350 SVTQQVVVDVGSV
-359 EGRGLAAPW
+359 AGR
-368 VERGRR
+368 
-374 LMELGTERGRGH
+374 
-386 GHGHGHGHGSERLD
+386 GHGSERLG

-405 VGRLERAA
+405 VGRLIRAA
-413 LAAYRRAMPAGAGL
+413 LRAYRRAARGGVGL
-427 KRLTVTLAEV
+427 KRLTVTLADV
-437 VEVAEL
+437 VGADE
-443 GKGQLSLFGRGVGG
+443 GQLSLFRD
-457 AANDRSAGG
+457 NTQ
-466 AGNVGDVGSAEKV
+466 
-479 AGVRGLENAAGGRG
+479 GGR
-493 AGRGESLQRAVLKI
+493 REELQRAVLDI
-507 KQRYGKNA
+507 KQKYGKNA

>member
-1 MGVMKCVDWGQGRSV
+1 
-16 FLAID
+16 
-21 LKSFYASVEC
+21 
-31 REWGLDPLT
+31 
-40 TNLVV
+40 
-45 ADESRTDGTI
+45 
-55 CLAVSPSL
+55 
-63 KAMGLPGRARLFEV
+63 
-77 KARLKEI
+77 
-84 ERQTGRQV
+84 
-92 PLIIARPRM
+92 
-101 RLYLDYSQR
+101 
-110 IVEIYQR
+110 
-117 FISAED
+117 
-123 MHVYSVDEVF
+123 
-133 LDATSYRRMYG
+133 MYG
-144 GVREKGGAQI
+144 GARVESEVRTGGPLELGTPRAGGSL
-154 EGGTPREDEML
+154 EAGTPRE
-165 GLGTPRGLAT
+165 LAT

-222 LDEQRYR
+222 LDERRYR

-254 LGIRTLGELAQ
+254 LGIRTLGELAR
-265 YSASPEGEERLYRK
+265 YSMCPEGEERLYRK

-300 AIKGFRPRSNSLST
+300 AIKRFRPRSNSLST

-320 AYTVTEGEVI
+320 AYTVAEGEVI

-337 LGLELTRRGLAAR
+337 LGLELTRLDMVTRQVIVDVK
-350 SVVVEVKLV
+350 SVS
-359 EGRGLAAPW
+359 A
-368 VERGRR
+368 
-374 LMELGTERGRGH
+374 RGH
-386 GHGHGHGHGSERLD
+386 SSERLD

-405 VGRLERAA
+405 VGRLARAA
-413 LAAYRRAMPAGAGL
+413 LAAYRRAVRAGVGL

-437 VEVAEL
+437 TAP
-443 GKGQLSLFGRGVGG
+443 GKGQLSLFGAKGVAGDRDEMG
-457 AANDRSAGG
+457 AKRG
-466 AGNVGDVGSAEKV
+466 AGVGDVV
-479 AGVRGLENAAGGRG
+479 GVRDAE
-493 AGRGESLQRAVLKI
+493 RGEDLQRAVLKI
-507 KQRYGKNA
+507 KRRYGKNA

>member
-1 MGVMKCVDWGQGRSV
+1 MEVMKCVDWGQGRSV

-31 REWGLDPLT
+31 RERGLDPLT

-101 RLYLDYSQR
+101 QLYLDYSQR

-123 MHVYSVDEVF
+123 MHIYSVDEVF
-133 LDATSYRRMYG
+133 LDATSYGRMYG
-144 GVREKGGAQI
+144 GARVESEVRTGGPL
-154 EGGTPREDEML
+154 ELGTPRE
-165 GLGTPRGLAT
+165 LAT

-222 LDEQRYR
+222 LDERRYR

-254 LGIRTLGELAQ
+254 LGIRTLGELAR
-265 YSASPEGEERLYRK
+265 YSVSPEGEERLYRK

-300 AIKGFRPRSNSLST
+300 AIKRFRPRSNSLST

-320 AYTVTEGEVI
+320 AYSVTEGEVI

-337 LGLELTRRGLAAR
+337 LGLELTRRGLVAR
-350 SVVVEVKLV
+350 SVVVGVKLM
-359 EGRGLAAPW
+359 EGRGLAEPRT
-368 VERGRR
+368 ERGRR
-374 LMELGTERGRGH
+374 LMELGTERG
-386 GHGHGHGHGSERLD
+386 HGHGHGHGSGRLD

-437 VEVAEL
+437 TAP
-443 GKGQLSLFGRGVGG
+443 GKGQLSLFGARGVVGDRDEMG
-457 AANDRSAGG
+457 AKRGTG
-466 AGNVGDVGSAEKV
+466 VGDVV
-479 AGVRGLENAAGGRG
+479 GVRD
-493 AGRGESLQRAVLKI
+493 AGRGEDLQRAVLKI
-507 KQRYGKNA
+507 KRRYGKNA

>member
-1 MGVMKCVDWGQGRSV
+1 MLSWGDYSRKSGGAEGGIMEVMKCVDWGQGRSV

-31 REWGLDPLT
+31 RERGLDPLT

-77 KARLKEI
+77 KARLREI

-101 RLYLDYSQR
+101 QLYLDYSQR

-123 MHVYSVDEVF
+123 MHIYSVDEVF
-133 LDATSYRRMYG
+133 LDATSYGRMYG
-144 GVREKGGAQI
+144 GA
-154 EGGTPREDEML
+154 PRE
-165 GLGTPRGLAT
+165 LAT
-175 RMIRAVLAET
+175 RMIRAVLTET

-206 VAKHL
+206 VGKHL

-222 LDEQRYR
+222 LDERRYR

-254 LGIRTLGELAQ
+254 LGIRTLGELAR
-265 YSASPEGEERLYRK
+265 YSVSPEGEERLYRK

-300 AIKGFRPRSNSLST
+300 AIKRFRPRSNSLST
-314 GQVLPR
+314 GQVLSR
-320 AYTVTEGEVI
+320 AYSVTEGEVI

-337 LGLELTRRGLAAR
+337 LGLELTRRGLVAR
-350 SVVVEVKLV
+350 SVVVEVKLA
-359 EGRGLAAPW
+359 ERGRGLAGN
-368 VERGRR
+368 ERGARS
-374 LMELGTERGRGH
+374 ERGH
-386 GHGHGHGHGSERLD
+386 SSERLD

-413 LAAYRRAMPAGAGL
+413 LAAYRRAVRVGVGL

-437 VEVAEL
+437 TAP
-443 GKGQLSLFGRGVGG
+443 GKGQLSLFGARGVVGDRDEMG
-457 AANDRSAGG
+457 AKRGTG
-466 AGNVGDVGSAEKV
+466 VGDVV
-479 AGVRGLENAAGGRG
+479 GVRD
-493 AGRGESLQRAVLKI
+493 AGRGEDLQRAVLKI
-507 KQRYGKNA
+507 KRRYGKNA

>member
-31 REWGLDPLT
+31 RERGLDPLT

-92 PLIIARPRM
+92 PLMIARPRM
-101 RLYLDYSQR
+101 QLYLDYSQR

-123 MHVYSVDEVF
+123 MHIYSVDEVF
-133 LDATSYRRMYG
+133 LDATSYGRMYG
-144 GVREKGGAQI
+144 GARVESEVRTGGPL
-154 EGGTPREDEML
+154 ELGTPRE
-165 GLGTPRGLAT
+165 LAT
-175 RMIRAVLAET
+175 RMIRAVLAGT

-191 GIGTNLYLAKVAMDV
+191 GIGTNMYLAKVAMDV

-222 LDEQRYR
+222 LDERRYR

-254 LGIRTLGELAQ
+254 LGIRTLGELAR
-265 YSASPEGEERLYRK
+265 YSVSPEGEERLYRK

-300 AIKGFRPRSNSLST
+300 AIKRFRPRSNSLST

-320 AYTVTEGEVI
+320 AYTVAEGEVI

-337 LGLELTRRGLAAR
+337 LGLELTRLDMVTRQVIVDVK
-350 SVVVEVKLV
+350 SVS
-359 EGRGLAAPW
+359 A
-368 VERGRR
+368 
-374 LMELGTERGRGH
+374 RGH
-386 GHGHGHGHGSERLD
+386 SSQRLD

-413 LAAYRRAMPAGAGL
+413 LAAYRRAVRAGVGL

-437 VEVAEL
+437 AAP
-443 GKGQLSLFGRGVGG
+443 GKGQLSLFGARGVVGDRDEMG
-457 AANDRSAGG
+457 AKRGTG
-466 AGNVGDVGSAEKV
+466 VGDVV
-479 AGVRGLENAAGGRG
+479 GVRD
-493 AGRGESLQRAVLKI
+493 AGRGEDLQRAVLKI
-507 KQRYGKNA
+507 KRRYGKNA

>member
-1 MGVMKCVDWGQGRSV
+1 MGVMQCVDWGQGRSV

-31 REWGLDPLT
+31 RERGLDPLT

-101 RLYLDYSQR
+101 QLYLDYSQR

-117 FISAED
+117 FMSAED
-123 MHVYSVDEVF
+123 MHIYSVDEVF

-144 GVREKGGAQI
+144 GARVESEVRTGGPL
-154 EGGTPREDEML
+154 ELGTPRE
-165 GLGTPRGLAT
+165 LAT

-222 LDEQRYR
+222 LDERRYR

-254 LGIRTLGELAQ
+254 LGIRTLGELAR
-265 YSASPEGEERLYRK
+265 YSVSPEGEERLYRK

-320 AYTVTEGEVI
+320 AYSVTEGEVV

-337 LGLELTRRGLAAR
+337 LGLELTRRGLVAR
-350 SVVVEVKLV
+350 SVVVEVKLA
-359 EGRGLAAPW
+359 ERGRGLAGNEQGAKS
-368 VERGRR
+368 ERG
-374 LMELGTERGRGH
+374 H
-386 GHGHGHGHGSERLD
+386 SSERLD

-413 LAAYRRAMPAGAGL
+413 LAAYRRAAQGWTGL

-437 VEVAEL
+437 VAP
-443 GKGQLSLFGRGVGG
+443 GKGQLSLFGRGGG
-457 AANDRSAGG
+457 GVTGVKRR
-466 AGNVGDVGSAEKV
+466 E
-479 AGVRGLENAAGGRG
+479 GVRGAVGVRG
-493 AGRGESLQRAVLKI
+493 AGRGEDLQRAVLKI
-507 KQRYGKNA
+507 KRRYGKNA

>member
-31 REWGLDPLT
+31 RERGLDPLT

-45 ADESRTDGTI
+45 ADETRTDGTI

-77 KARLKEI
+77 KARLREI

-101 RLYLDYSQR
+101 QLYLDYSQR

-123 MHVYSVDEVF
+123 MHIYSVDEVF
-133 LDATSYRRMYG
+133 LDATSYGRMYG
-144 GVREKGGAQI
+144 GTRVESEVRTGGPL
-154 EGGTPREDEML
+154 ELGTPRE
-165 GLGTPRGLAT
+165 LAT

-222 LDEQRYR
+222 LDERRYR

-254 LGIRTLGELAQ
+254 LGIRTLGELAR
-265 YSASPEGEERLYRK
+265 YSVSPEGEERLYRK

-300 AIKGFRPRSNSLST
+300 AIKRFRPRSNSLST

-320 AYTVTEGEVI
+320 AYSVTEGEVI

-337 LGLELTRRGLAAR
+337 LGLELTRRGLVAR
-350 SVVVEVKLV
+350 SVVVEVKLA
-359 EGRGLAAPW
+359 ERGRGLAGN
-368 VERGRR
+368 ERGVKS
-374 LMELGTERGRGH
+374 ERGH
-386 GHGHGHGHGSERLD
+386 SSERLD

-413 LAAYRRAMPAGAGL
+413 LAAYRRAVRARVGL
-427 KRLTVTLAEV
+427 KRLTVALAEV
-437 VEVAEL
+437 VAP
-443 GKGQLSLFGRGVGG
+443 GKGQQSLFGRGDGG
-457 AANDRSAGG
+457 VTGVKRR
-466 AGNVGDVGSAEKV
+466 E
-479 AGVRGLENAAGGRG
+479 GVRGAVGVRG
-493 AGRGESLQRAVLKI
+493 AGRGEDLQRAVLKI
-507 KQRYGKNA
+507 KRRYGKNA

>member
-1 MGVMKCVDWGQGRSV
+1 MLSWGDYSRKTGGAEGGIIGVMKCVDWGQGRSV

-31 REWGLDPLT
+31 RERGLDPLT

-101 RLYLDYSQR
+101 QLYLDYSQR

-117 FISAED
+117 FISVED
-123 MHVYSVDEVF
+123 MHIYSVDEVF
-133 LDATSYRRMYG
+133 LDATSYGRMYG
-144 GVREKGGAQI
+144 GAWVESEVRAG
-154 EGGTPREDEML
+154 GGTPREDEML
-165 GLGTPRGLAT
+165 RSGTPRGLAT

-222 LDEQRYR
+222 LDERRYR

-254 LGIRTLGELAQ
+254 LGIRTLGELAR
-265 YSASPEGEERLYRK
+265 YSVSPEGEERLYRK
-279 FGVDAE
+279 FGVGAE

-294 ESCTMA
+294 ESCTMV
-300 AIKGFRPRSNSLST
+300 AIKRFRPRSNSLST

-320 AYTVTEGEVI
+320 AYTVAEGEVI

-337 LGLELTRRGLAAR
+337 LGLELTRRGLVAR
-350 SVVVEVKLV
+350 SVVVEVKLA
-359 EGRGLAAPW
+359 ERGQGLAGN
-368 VERGRR
+368 ERGAKS
-374 LMELGTERGRGH
+374 ERGH
-386 GHGHGHGHGSERLD
+386 SSERLD

-413 LAAYRRAMPAGAGL
+413 LAAYRRAVRAGAGL

-437 VEVAEL
+437 AAP
-443 GKGQLSLFGRGVGG
+443 GKGQLSLFGRGDGG
-457 AANDRSAGG
+457 VTGVKR
-466 AGNVGDVGSAEKV
+466 VE
-479 AGVRGLENAAGGRG
+479 GVRDVVGVRDV
-493 AGRGESLQRAVLKI
+493 GRGEDLQRAVLKI
-507 KQRYGKNA
+507 KRRYGKNA

>member
-31 REWGLDPLT
+31 RERGLDPLT

-84 ERQTGRQV
+84 ERQTGRKV

-101 RLYLDYSQR
+101 QLYLDYSQR

-123 MHVYSVDEVF
+123 MHIYSVDEVF

-144 GVREKGGAQI
+144 GARVESEVRTGGPS
-154 EGGTPREDEML
+154 ELGTPRE
-165 GLGTPRGLAT
+165 LAT

-222 LDEQRYR
+222 LDERRYR

-254 LGIRTLGELAQ
+254 LGIRTLGELAR
-265 YSASPEGEERLYRK
+265 YSVSPEGEERLYRK

-320 AYTVTEGEVI
+320 AYTVAEGEVI

-337 LGLELTRRGLAAR
+337 LGLELTRRGLVAR
-350 SVVVEVKLV
+350 SVVVEVKLA
-359 EGRGLAAPW
+359 ERGRGLAGN
-368 VERGRR
+368 ERGAKS
-374 LMELGTERGRGH
+374 ERGH
-386 GHGHGHGHGSERLD
+386 SSERLD

-413 LAAYRRAMPAGAGL
+413 LAAYRRAVRAGVGL

-437 VEVAEL
+437 TAP
-443 GKGQLSLFGRGVGG
+443 GKGQLSLFGARG
-457 AANDRSAGG
+457 
-466 AGNVGDVGSAEKV
+466 V
-479 AGVRGLENAAGGRG
+479 AGVRGATGAKRVEGVRDVAGVRDV
-493 AGRGESLQRAVLKI
+493 GRGEDLQRAVLKI
-507 KQRYGKNA
+507 KRRYGKNA

>member
-31 REWGLDPLT
+31 RERGLDPLT

-92 PLIIARPRM
+92 PLMIARPRM
-101 RLYLDYSQR
+101 QLYLDYSQR

-123 MHVYSVDEVF
+123 MHIYSVDEVF
-133 LDATSYRRMYG
+133 LDATSYGRMYG
-144 GVREKGGAQI
+144 GARVESEVRTGGPL
-154 EGGTPREDEML
+154 ELGTPRE
-165 GLGTPRGLAT
+165 LAT
-175 RMIRAVLAET
+175 RMIRAVLAGT

-191 GIGTNLYLAKVAMDV
+191 GIGTNMYLAKVAMDV

-222 LDEQRYR
+222 LDERRYR

-254 LGIRTLGELAQ
+254 LGIRTLGELAR
-265 YSASPEGEERLYRK
+265 YSVSPEGEERLYRK

-300 AIKGFRPRSNSLST
+300 AIKRFRPRSNSLST

-320 AYTVTEGEVI
+320 AYTVAEGEVI

-337 LGLELTRRGLAAR
+337 LGLELTRLDMVTRQVIVDVK
-350 SVVVEVKLV
+350 SVS
-359 EGRGLAAPW
+359 A
-368 VERGRR
+368 
-374 LMELGTERGRGH
+374 RGH
-386 GHGHGHGHGSERLD
+386 SSQRLD

-413 LAAYRRAMPAGAGL
+413 LAAYRRAVRAGVGL

-437 VEVAEL
+437 EAP
-443 GKGQLSLFGRGVGG
+443 GKGQLSLFGARGVVGDRDEMG
-457 AANDRSAGG
+457 AKRGTG
-466 AGNVGDVGSAEKV
+466 VGDVV
-479 AGVRGLENAAGGRG
+479 GVRD
-493 AGRGESLQRAVLKI
+493 AGRGEDLQRAVLKI
-507 KQRYGKNA
+507 KRRYGKNA

>member
-31 REWGLDPLT
+31 RERGLDPLT

-45 ADESRTDGTI
+45 ADECRTDGTI

-101 RLYLDYSQR
+101 QLYLDYSQR

-133 LDATSYRRMYG
+133 LDATSYGRMYG
-144 GVREKGGAQI
+144 GVREKGGVQT

-245 PGTERRLRE
+245 PGTQRRLRE

-300 AIKGFRPRSNSLST
+300 AIKRFRPRRNSLST

-337 LGLELTRRGLAAR
+337 LGLELTRRGLVAR

-359 EGRGLAAPW
+359 EGRGL
-368 VERGRR
+368 VEPR
-374 LMELGTERGRGH
+374 TERGRGH
-386 GHGHGHGHGSERLD
+386 GLERLD

-413 LAAYRRAMPAGAGL
+413 LAAYRRAMPDGAGL

-466 AGNVGDVGSAEKV
+466 AGNVGNVGSAEKA
-479 AGVRGLENAAGGRG
+479 AGVRGMENAAGVRG